1 MLEPTFDRSY
11 AKDLLPS
18 KLDNYMKEFDADVSL
33 NEVNIHEKAMLRA
46 SIAAKWCRYE
56 YEEKKLKDK
65 MSEAVDKLKADAK
78 KALFEK
84 KRSLIESK
92 MMNESMINIEA
103 EKIIKQS
110 SAYLKIKGSLA
121 AQEEILRFIAEAKQ
135 IVAQFG
141 FDLKNAIEVLKL
153 ES

>member
-1 MLEPTFDRSY
+1 MLESTFDRSY

-33 NEVNIHEKAMLRA
+33 NEINIHEKAMLRP

-56 YEEKKLKDK
+56 YEEKKFKDK
-65 MSEAVDKLKADAK
+65 MSEAVEKLKADAK

-84 KRSLIESK
+84 KKSLVEST

-103 EKIIKQS
+103 ERIIKQS
-110 SAYLKIKGSLA
+110 SAYLKIKDSLA

-135 IVAQFG
+135 IIAQFG